1 MGGNGVVVN
10 NGYASV
16 PYFQMNY
23 TYSGREVNG
32 DMRLNSS
39 SGNVEV
45 FANGCWNMVSSHASV
60 DLDAYT
66 HTVIEW
72 AKSKMEA
79 EKKYAELAK
88 KHPSIQEAIDAV
100 KQAEQEL
107 EFIATIASDNSKT

>member
-1 MGGNGVVVN
+1 MIKSIMGGNGVVVN

-88 KHPSIQEAIDAV
+88 KIQE
-100 KQAEQEL
+100 K
-107 EFIATIASDNSKT
+107 TIITAGGSRPRYYYRGCR